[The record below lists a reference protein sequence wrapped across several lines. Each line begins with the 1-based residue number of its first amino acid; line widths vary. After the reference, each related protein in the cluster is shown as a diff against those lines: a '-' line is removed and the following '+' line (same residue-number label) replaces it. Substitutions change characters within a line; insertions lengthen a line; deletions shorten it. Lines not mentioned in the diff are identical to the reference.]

1 MERARETA
9 ARKQKL
15 QKRRGKEMYPGKYTQ
30 RAKFILN
37 YAKDEAKRLKH
48 DRVDTEHLFLGLVHE
63 GQGVAAKAL
72 QNLGIPL
79 EKIEMEVRRLMRKA
93 HALSDGSSRS
103 PNFSPAAQRVMQY
116 AADEA
121 QRSEYDRVIGTE
133 HILLGMVQEKNGIAA
148 RALANMEV
156 TLDKV
161 RRVLEHISTP
171 QGTRKPQR
179 AIDQYSRDLTKLAA
193 ENMLDPIIGR
203 DDELE
208 RVMQILIRRKKNNP
222 VLIGEPGVGKTAIA
236 EGLAQ
241 RIISRDVPEPLLGK
255 RLVTLDLAGLVA
267 GTKYRGQFEE
277 RLKNI
282 MNEIRQ
288 SQNIVLFIDEIH
300 TLVGTGAAEGA
311 IDAANM
317 LKPALSRGEIQC
329 IGATTLDE
337 YRKYIEKDGALER
350 RFQIV
355 NVLQPSV
362 EETIEILKGL
372 KTRYEEHHNVIYVP
386 EALIEAAKLS
396 ARYISDRYLPDK
408 AIDVIDEAGSW
419 VRMQTAKAPKLHN
432 ESPGIAQREFQ
443 TEISKRTL
451 DERTLDERTPE
462 QREFRRENSDSESSI
477 RRYRPL
483 TRDDVLSAR
492 GIHAP
497 PVRER
502 PPAIEVSEDD
512 IAEVVAKWTGI
523 PISKLEETESAK
535 LLRME
540 DALQEYVVGQDDAIV
555 SLGRAVRRSRAGLKE
570 PTRPIGSFIF
580 IGPTGVGKSYLA
592 DVLARFLFGDEDAI
606 IRIDMSEFM
615 EKFSVSRL
623 IGAPPGYV
631 GYQEGGELT
640 EKVRRRP
647 YSVILLDEI
656 EKAHP
661 DVFNILLQV
670 LDNGRL
676 TDNLGH
682 TVDFRNTILIMT
694 SNAGSRDIAKGSS
707 LGFGNA
713 AGDSSYE
720 VMRSKVMSELKRVF
734 NPEFLNRV
742 DEVIV
747 FNSLSQEHIAKIA
760 ELMLD
765 DVRERLRDS
774 DVDLVILPD
783 AVDFIVERGYDP
795 HFGARHLRREI
806 QRYVEDPVAEKMLD
820 GSARG
825 NTIYVSFDGDKLVF
839 DTAEP
844 AAYVVTEN

>member
-1 MERARETA
+1 MFPQRFTERART
-9 ARKQKL
+9 
-15 QKRRGKEMYPGKYTQ
+15 
-30 RAKFILN
+30 ILSIAN
-37 YAKDEAKRLKH
+37 EEAVKH
-48 DRVDTEHLFLGLVHE
+48 HHEHVDTEHLLLGLIHE
-63 GQGVAAKAL
+63 EQGIAARAL
-72 QNLGIPL
+72 QGLGVDLNRL
-79 EKIEMEVRRLMRKA
+79 ETEVRRRMRKSNV
-93 HALSDGSSRS
+93 LSDVAKRPPVFTRASTQVIQH
-103 PNFSPAAQRVMQY
+103 AH
-116 AADEA
+116 DEA
-121 QRSEYDRVIGTE
+121 QNINYDHVGTE
-133 HILLGMVQEKNGIAA
+133 HILLGLVREKNGIAA
-148 RALANMEV
+148 RVLADFGV
-156 TLDKV
+156 TLAKV
-161 RRVLEHISTP
+161 KEVLKPISP
-171 QGTRKPQR
+171 GTTTKKAPR
-179 AIDQYSRDLTKLAA
+179 AIDQYSRDLTALASDRV
-193 ENMLDPIIGR
+193 LDPIIGR
-203 DDELE
+203 ENEME

-241 RIISRDVPEPLLGK
+241 KIVDRQIPEALFGK

-277 RLKNI
+277 RLKSI

-288 SQNIVLFIDEIH
+288 SKDIILFIDEIH

-355 NVLQPSV
+355 TVLQPTV

-372 KTRYEEHHNVIYVP
+372 KEKYEEHHDATYTLK
-386 EALIEAAKLS
+386 ALEEAAKLS

-408 AIDVIDEAGSW
+408 AIDVIDEAGSH
-419 VRMQTAKAPKLHN
+419 VRMRQNKGTSLERWGLAATAPDRLEEEIGLSSLSNTN
-432 ESPGIAQREFQ
+432 ELRQFRKE
-443 TEISKRTL
+443 EIG
-451 DERTLDERTPE
+451 
-462 QREFRRENSDSESSI
+462 
-477 RRYRPL
+477 L
-483 TRDDVLSAR
+483 TRSVTKQRRFRITDEDVS
-492 GIHAP
+492 
-497 PVRER
+497 
-502 PPAIEVSEDD
+502 
-512 IAEVVAKWTGI
+512 EVVAKWTGI
-523 PISKLEETESAK
+523 PISKLEETESEK

-540 DALQEYVVGQDDAIV
+540 DALEDRVVGQNEAIEALV
-555 SLGRAVRRSRAGLKE
+555 RAVRRSRAGLKE

-592 DVLARFLFGDEDAI
+592 QVLAEFLFGDEDAI
-606 IRIDMSEFM
+606 VRIDMSEFM
-615 EKFSVSRL
+615 EKFAVSRL
-623 IGAPPGYV
+623 VGAPPGYV

-694 SNAGSRDIAKGSS
+694 SNAGGRDISKGAT
-707 LGFGNA
+707 LGFGSANE
-713 AGDSSYE
+713 DNLYDD
-720 VMRSKVMSELKRVF
+720 MRGKVMSELKRVF

-747 FNSLSQEHIAKIA
+747 FRSLDKEHIAGIT
-760 ELMLD
+760 EIMLGEII
-765 DVRERLRDS
+765 ERLKDS
-774 DVDLVILPD
+774 DVELVVQPEAI
-783 AVDFIVERGYDP
+783 DFIVEKGYDAN
-795 HFGARHLRREI
+795 FGARHLRREI
-806 QRYVEDPVAEKMLD
+806 QRYIEDPIAQKMLD
-820 GSARG
+820 GSAIG
-825 NTIYVSFDGDKLVF
+825 NTISVSYDGEKLNFDIVEH
-839 DTAEP
+839 AECM
-844 AAYVVTEN
+844 VEDV

>member
-1 MERARETA
+1 M
-9 ARKQKL
+9 L
-15 QKRRGKEMYPGKYTQ
+15 PGKYTQ
-30 RAKFILN
+30 RAKIILN

-48 DRVDTEHLFLGLVHE
+48 DRVDTEHLLLGLVHE

-79 EKIEMEVRRLMRKA
+79 ERIEMEVRKLMRKA
-93 HALSDGSSRS
+93 HALSDGSSRP
-103 PNFSPAAQRVMQY
+103 PNFSPAAQRVMQH
-116 AADEA
+116 AVDES
-121 QRSEYDRVIGTE
+121 QRLEYDHVVGTE
-133 HILLGMVQEKNGIAA
+133 HILLGLVQEKNGIAA
-148 RALANMEV
+148 RALANMEI

-161 RRVLEHISTP
+161 RRVLEHISPP

-179 AIDQYSRDLTKLAA
+179 AIDQYSRDLTALAA

-203 DDELE
+203 DDEMA

-372 KTRYEEHHNVIYVP
+372 KTKYEEHHNVIYVP
-386 EALIEAAKLS
+386 EALIAAAKLS

-419 VRMQTAKAPKLHN
+419 VRMQTPKAPKLHN
-432 ESPGIAQREFQ
+432 ESPSIVQRKFQ
-443 TEISKRTL
+443 TEIAKRTL
-451 DERTLDERTPE
+451 NERTLDD
-462 QREFRRENSDSESSI
+462 REFRRESSDSESSI

-483 TRDDVLSAR
+483 TRDDVWSAH
-492 GIHAP
+492 GIHTP
-497 PVRER
+497 PIRQQ
-502 PPAIEVSEDD
+502 PPAIEVSEDN
-512 IAEVVAKWTGI
+512 IADVVAKWTGI

-535 LLRME
+535 LLRM
-540 DALQEYVVGQDDAIV
+540 DSALQEYVIGQDDAIV
-555 SLGRAVRRSRAGLKE
+555 SLVRAVRRSRAGLKD

-592 DVLARFLFGDEDAI
+592 DVLARFLFGNEDSI

-707 LGFGNA
+707 LGFGQA
-713 AGDSSYE
+713 ASESSYE
-720 VMRSKVMSELKRVF
+720 AMRTKVMSELKRVF

-747 FNSLSQEHIAKIA
+747 FNSLSQEHIARIT

-765 DVRERLRDS
+765 EIKERLRDS

-783 AVDFIVERGYDP
+783 AMDFIVERGYDP

-825 NTIYVSFDGDKLVF
+825 NTIYVSRDGDKLVF

-844 AAYVVTEN
+844 AAYVVTEK